1 MVLPQNRGHRVRGH
15 PTHACRGLP
24 RIGKVN
30 GWRDC
35 RSTDAALLLRKDIER
50 PVELCVT
57 SASKRFWINVHKNVR
72 LHA

>member
-1 MVLPQNRGHRVRGH
+1 MRAEVP
-15 PTHACRGLP
+15 PT
-24 RIGKVN
+24 GKGN
-30 GWRDC
+30 GCEDC
-35 RSTDAALLLRKDIER
+35 RYADAALLLRKDIER